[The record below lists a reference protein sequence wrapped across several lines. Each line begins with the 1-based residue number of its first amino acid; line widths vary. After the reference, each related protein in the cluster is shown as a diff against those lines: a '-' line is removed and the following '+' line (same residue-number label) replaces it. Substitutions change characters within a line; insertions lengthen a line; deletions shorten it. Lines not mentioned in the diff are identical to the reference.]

1 VKKIAIL
8 KDIIQKQKKAICECK
23 LNDKAL
29 LSLEDVINKEKL
41 LNNFID
47 IKSTTNLLVMK
58 CYGLLFSKKSIFI
71 NIGIYIFSII
81 IIIYIISIVIFYIK
95 GYPLIYHGVKNIFE
109 NKKNKISKK
118 KRK

>member
-1 VKKIAIL
+1 MSLCEKNCNFKGYNS
-8 KDIIQKQKKAICECK
+8 KTKKAICECN

-58 CYGLLFSKKSIFI
+58 CYRLLFSKKSIFI
-71 NIGIYIFSII
+71 NIGIYIFLII
-81 IIIYIISIVIFYIK
+81 IIHIISMVVFYIK
-95 GYPLIYHGVKNIFE
+95 GYPLIYLGVTNIFE
-109 NKKNKISKK
+109 NKKNKI
-118 KRK
+118 